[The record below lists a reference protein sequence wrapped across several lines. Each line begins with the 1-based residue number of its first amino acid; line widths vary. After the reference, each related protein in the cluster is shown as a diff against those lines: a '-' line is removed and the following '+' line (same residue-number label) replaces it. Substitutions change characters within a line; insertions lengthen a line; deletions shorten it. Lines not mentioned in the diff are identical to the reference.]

1 MRPWPVGAAR
11 PRARRGRVGSER
23 PGRVR
28 AARGPPA
35 RANRDRDQRVGR
47 AVEQIQASGPSVEQ
61 AVEVAL
67 TRLGVGEQEVEVEI
81 LQESRSSFL
90 GMGGQEAVVLVRL
103 KRRADQLTE
112 DELDEEADVAADFL
126 EDVLA
131 RIGIDAS
138 VEPNLEDGTMYVD
151 ILVSGPDD
159 DDMALLIGRHGQT
172 LEALQELT
180 RHVVLRKTGL
190 RCRIVV
196 DVEDYKKRQRDRLIA
211 RARDVAKR
219 VARTGQ
225 EEELEAM
232 TPYERKVVH
241 DAVASVEGVESS
253 SRGEDPDR
261 LRRRHVLDC
270 LRAASVVSSQDLDA
284 YDLGSGAGLPGVV
297 VAIARPD
304 LRITLVEARR
314 RRAAF
319 LELAAQQLH
328 LENVTVAAARL
339 ETLIEPVDL
348 CFARALAPLPRA
360 WTLAEPLL
368 RPGGRLVY

>member
-1 MRPWPVGAAR
+1 
-11 PRARRGRVGSER
+11 
-23 PGRVR
+23 
-28 AARGPPA
+28 
-35 RANRDRDQRVGR
+35 
-47 AVEQIQASGPSVEQ
+47 VEQIQASGPSVEQ

-81 LQESRSSFL
+81 LQEPRSSFL

-126 EDVLA
+126 EDLLA

-151 ILVSGPDD
+151 ILGSGPDD

-211 RARDVAKR
+211 KARDVAKR

-261 LRRRHVLDC
+261 RVVIRR
-270 LRAASVVSSQDLDA
+270 
-284 YDLGSGAGLPGVV
+284 G
-297 VAIARPD
+297 
-304 LRITLVEARR
+304 E
-314 RRAAF
+314 
-319 LELAAQQLH
+319 
-328 LENVTVAAARL
+328 
-339 ETLIEPVDL
+339 
-348 CFARALAPLPRA
+348 
-360 WTLAEPLL
+360 
-368 RPGGRLVY
+368 